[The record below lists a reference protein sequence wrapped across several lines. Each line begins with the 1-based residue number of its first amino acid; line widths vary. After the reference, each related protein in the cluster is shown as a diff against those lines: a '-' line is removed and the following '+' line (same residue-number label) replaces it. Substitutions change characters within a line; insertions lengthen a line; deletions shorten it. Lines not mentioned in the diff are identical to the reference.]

1 MRQPSSFN
9 TIVFLLHPTLTDR
22 GTYGGDVIGL
32 QVKDDF
38 LHSLD
43 AFFHSEVHLVV
54 FTADVSCNLT
64 NTSQRTINEQQ
75 ADVLKLL
82 NLLKGETYWQPSIA
96 RTDLA
101 SSYYVWTVLRPD
113 RKCLNR
119 ILQLLLLGQFHQ
131 CSSNQTG
138 VQTTWRSWTQ
148 TKLMPTCFTIT

>member
-1 MRQPSSFN
+1 MPLSWPNWGIEDMLQPSS
-9 TIVFLLHPTLTDR
+9 FLLHPTLTDR

-82 NLLKGETYWQPSIA
+82 NLLKGGTYDSLPSQELTLRAAIMSGLSS
-96 RTDLA
+96 DPIENVWIGYCNFSSLA
-101 SSYYVWTVLRPD
+101 SFTSVAA
-113 RKCLNR
+113 
-119 ILQLLLLGQFHQ
+119 
-131 CSSNQTG
+131 
-138 VQTTWRSWTQ
+138 
-148 TKLMPTCFTIT
+148 TKLESRPPEDHEHKPN

>member
-1 MRQPSSFN
+1 MLQPSS
-9 TIVFLLHPTLTDR
+9 FLLHPTLTDR

-82 NLLKGETYWQPSIA
+82 NLLKGGTYDSLPSQELTLRAAIMSG
-96 RTDLA
+96 L
-101 SSYYVWTVLRPD
+101 SSDPIENV
-113 RKCLNR
+113 
-119 ILQLLLLGQFHQ
+119 
-131 CSSNQTG
+131 
-138 VQTTWRSWTQ
+138 
-148 TKLMPTCFTIT
+148 